1 MINPWLILGSM
12 LPKVTFDLGY
22 IFSFRIFMSIA
33 PLLSVTMT
41 AMTFWPSIKKA
52 TPAMVIGLG
61 RQLFLYIPLMI
72 ILPKIF
78 GIQSIYIGSF
88 IIDLSLSV
96 IVILVLSKDFRS
108 LRKMKEKNK
117 A

>member
-1 MINPWLILGSM
+1 
-12 LPKVTFDLGY
+12 
-22 IFSFRIFMSIA
+22 MSIA

-52 TPAMVIGLG
+52 APAMIIGLG

-72 ILPKIF
+72 LLPRIF
-78 GIQSIYIGSF
+78 GTQSIYVGSF
-88 IIDLSLSV
+88 AIDVFLSV
-96 IVILVLSKDFRS
+96 VVVFMLAKNFKE
-108 LRKMKEKNK
+108 LRTKKIQDN